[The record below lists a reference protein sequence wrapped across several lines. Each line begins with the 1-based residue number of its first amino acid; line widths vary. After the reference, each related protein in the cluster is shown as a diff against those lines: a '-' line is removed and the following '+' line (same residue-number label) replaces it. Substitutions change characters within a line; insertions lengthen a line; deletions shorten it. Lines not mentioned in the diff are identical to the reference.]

1 MSVRSDRNQSF
12 VLSPTRSPAI
22 PHLMNGTICPTFAQQ
37 LHSGKQQAAI
47 RLQQRQISPIVR
59 GNDFSSGETGAPIQ
73 ITHPYLL
80 QRRMMLRKF
89 SAAGVMALSPA
100 DGGSLK
106 TRRRVA
112 GLKTDLRHT
121 AASLLLMAGTNIKIV
136 QERLEHSSCKLTLD
150 TDLSPRGRDAGR
162 SRN

>member
-1 MSVRSDRNQSF
+1 
-12 VLSPTRSPAI
+12 
-22 PHLMNGTICPTFAQQ
+22 MNGTICPTFAQQ

-89 SAAGVMALSPA
+89 SAAGVMALSTA

-106 TRRRVA
+106 NAPSRGGSKNRSATHRGIVA
-112 GLKTDLRHT
+112 ADGWDKHQ
-121 AASLLLMAGTNIKIV
+121 N
-136 QERLEHSSCKLTLD
+136 
-150 TDLSPRGRDAGR
+150 R
-162 SRN
+162 SRTA